1 MSTSSL
7 LYAEAT
13 CQLLYIP
20 VGHVTLHLKL
30 MVLRICKVYYKYKF
44 YNFILLKLMERT
56 LINYI
61 IALFLSI
68 AILAKALELYKRHST
83 FRCILASLIFS
94 PSVKYT

>member
-83 FRCILASLIFS
+83 FRMYTCITDLF
-94 PSVKYT
+94 PFC

>member
-44 YNFILLKLMERT
+44 YNFSLLKLME
-56 LINYI
+56 
-61 IALFLSI
+61 
-68 AILAKALELYKRHST
+68 K
-83 FRCILASLIFS
+83 
-94 PSVKYT
+94 P